1 MRRTIPHL
9 AVGKDMIEVRQ
20 DGAEIRLRH
29 GKRRL
34 DGHMDARRLH
44 AREDIGRKL
53 WLQQRLAA
61 GKRDAAAMAEEW
73 QVAQELGGQNLARNR
88 ARIPCQ
94 STRRARFDHALPK
107 CDIFRIMSAI
117 WNAADEDRRRLIVP
131 RRHRPFHSDLLPRR
145 PRGFLAE
152 PAANAAL
159 LEKERLA
166 RRRNS
171 FRIVAPAAIQ
181 RTTFEEYGR
190 SDTGTIVRRK
200 APNVK
205 NRAPFCL
212 RRIPSIYLV
221 IPTFD
226 TPPAASRPRKT
237 STGGF
242 TPLRGGLFYIIP
254 PHSLSL
260 R

>member
-1 MRRTIPHL
+1 
-9 AVGKDMIEVRQ
+9 MIEVRQ

-34 DGHMDARRLH
+34 DGRMDARRLH

-61 GKRDAAAMAEEW
+61 GKRDAAAMAEER
-73 QVAQELGGQNLARNR
+73 QIAQELVREHCARDR

-94 STRRARFDHALPK
+94 RTRGTRFDHALPK

-152 PAANAAL
+152 PAANTAL
-159 LEKERLA
+159 LEKKRPA
-166 RRRNS
+166 RRRDA
-171 FRIVAPAAIQ
+171 FRIVAPAATK
-181 RTTFEEYGR
+181 RAAFEENGS
-190 SDTGTIVRRK
+190 SDAGTIVRRK